1 MSIVLALICLAL
13 CLIALRG
20 WSLARDPGVGAE
32 FVEFTLT
39 ERRVRTSL
47 IGKLLAYLDRVIGR
61 RAVLGSSQAA
71 RLSLQRAI
79 AAAGQSETTTYE
91 SVIARQATWAFLGGV
106 VAVLLLAQGVV
117 FGLPLPVLGWFFPR
131 LSLWLAARRR
141 GAEVDRELP
150 DFLDVMAVTIS
161 AGLGFR
167 AALLRVAT
175 MVTGAVGEE
184 MLVVLRQ
191 IDLGTPRRVAFSDLR
206 DRSSS
211 RALNEFVTSY
221 LQAEELGAPIAEFLT
236 AYSTEL
242 RRTAGQK
249 ARTAAAKANPRI
261 SLVLTLV
268 IMPAIALLMIGSIA
282 ISILAG

>member
-1 MSIVLALICLAL
+1 MSVVLALISLAL

-20 WSLARDPGVGAE
+20 WTLARDPGVGAE
-32 FVEFTLT
+32 FAEFSLA
-39 ERRVRTSL
+39 EERVRTSL
-47 IGKLLAYLDRVIGR
+47 VAKLLHYLDRVVGS
-61 RAVLGSSQAA
+61 RAVTGSSQAA
-71 RLSLQRAI
+71 RLSVQRAI
-79 AAAGQSETTTYE
+79 AAAGATESTTYE
-91 SVIARQATWAFLGGV
+91 TVIARQATWAFLGGA
-106 VAVLLLAQGVV
+106 VAVLMLLQGVV
-117 FGLPLPVLGWFFPR
+117 FGLPLPILGWFFPR

-141 GAEVDRELP
+141 GGEIDRELP

-167 AALLRVAT
+167 AALLRVSA
-175 MVTGAVGEE
+175 MVGGAVGEE

-206 DRSSS
+206 ERSSS
-211 RALNEFVTSY
+211 QALNEFVTSY

-236 AYSTEL
+236 TYATEL

-268 IMPAIALLMIGSIA
+268 IMPAIAMLMIGSIA
-282 ISILAG
+282 ISTLAG